1 MQEILKSWFKYFIF
15 ICFFGI
21 CINLIYLAVP
31 IYMMVVYDRVLFSF
45 SQATL
50 FTLSAG
56 LFISLF
62 VMGLLE
68 YFRSK
73 MLIQAG
79 IGIEQEM
86 YPFVLSSMHNN
97 AISLNKQSYTRGLED
112 LKLLKDAIINYRI
125 LWLLD
130 LPWVLIYLALLY
142 FMHPM
147 LGLVGISGVCMVSLF
162 QSLLRLI
169 GKKRYTT
176 ADVIFNAGSNF
187 INTTLHNAELISE
200 MGMLKGVLKRHE
212 KLHQT
217 VLSMQSEADSF
228 KAGTGAVIGTL
239 HILSAVAVFGTGAYL
254 FFGGKITV
262 GIMFASVIIISRVF
276 YPFQQSIA
284 SMKLSIEAIAAY
296 KRLKHFVDTKKQ
308 KKRLSLPAPEG
319 KLEAENIVLA
329 INGRTILHNISFSL
343 EPGEILG
350 IIGPSAAGKTSLC
363 KVLLGIWPALAGK
376 VRLDGAEISQWSD
389 DNLDEYIGYL
399 PQETMLFPGKVD
411 ENISRLQ
418 TVDSDKV
425 IKASKMAGVYNIILK
440 LPQGYDTRID
450 DTGKNLSAGQRQ
462 LISLARALYNDP
474 KVVVMDE
481 PQSNLDDF
489 GVRALLGAMNILK
502 KEKISTIL
510 VTDRPN
516 LLVNTDKILMIKE
529 GQAAMYGPTRDILN
543 QLNQQQQPAQ
553 QPAARP
559 VLRQVANR

>member
-1 MQEILKSWFKYFIF
+1 MQEILKSWFKCFIF

-31 IYMMVVYDRVLFSF
+31 IYMMVIYDSVLFSF

-56 LFISLF
+56 LLISLF
-62 VMGLLE
+62 AMGLLE

-73 MLIQAG
+73 MLMQAG
-79 IGIEQEM
+79 IDLEQKM
-86 YPFVLSSMHNN
+86 YPFVLSSMHKN
-97 AISLNKQSYTRGLED
+97 AISLNRQSYTRGLED

-147 LGLVGISGVCMVSLF
+147 LGLVGISGIFMVSIF
-162 QSLLRLI
+162 QFLLRSI

-176 ADVIFNAGSNF
+176 ADVIFNTGSNF
-187 INTTLHNAELISE
+187 INTTLQNAELISE
-200 MGMLKGVLKRHE
+200 MGMLKGVLNRHAE
-212 KLHQT
+212 FHQK

-228 KAGTGAVIGTL
+228 KAGTGAVIETL
-239 HILSAVAVFGTGAYL
+239 HIISAVAVFGTGVYL

-262 GIMFASVIIISRVF
+262 GIIFASVVIITRLF
-276 YPFQQSIA
+276 YPFQQSLA

-296 KRLKHFVDTKKQ
+296 KRLKYFVDTKKQ
-308 KKRLSLPAPEG
+308 EKSLSLPEPEG
-319 KLEAENIVLA
+319 KLEAENIILS

-343 EPGEILG
+343 EPGETLG

-363 KVLLGIWPALAGK
+363 KVLLGIWPAPAGK
-376 VRLDGAEISQWSD
+376 VRLDGAEMSQWSD
-389 DNLDEYIGYL
+389 DDLNKYIGYL
-399 PQETMLFPGKVD
+399 PQETVLFSGKVD
-411 ENISRLQ
+411 ENIARLQ

-425 IKASKMAGVYNIILK
+425 IKASKMAGVYNMILK

-450 DTGKNLSAGQRQ
+450 NTGKNLSAGQRQ
-462 LISLARALYNDP
+462 LISLARALYDDP
-474 KVVVMDE
+474 KIVVMDE
-481 PQSNLDDF
+481 PHSALDDV
-489 GVRALLGAMNILK
+489 GLKALFESLNILK
-502 KEKISTIL
+502 KEKITTIL

-516 LLVNTDKILMIKE
+516 LLVNADKILMIKE
-529 GQAAMYGPTRDILN
+529 GQVAMYGPAKDIFQ
-543 QLNQQQQPAQ
+543 QLASQQSA
-553 QPAARP
+553 QPAAKTTSQ
-559 VLRQVANR
+559 QV